1 MANLNFQQSLSHDT
15 SEICW
20 FGAEKRMLYMYC
32 LHAEFLWKAKEE
44 EEESCR
50 RGTGKLSNSEEKD
63 QGEKRK
69 GGLYP
74 ECISGILI
82 IERRTE
88 WQSACWNASNL
99 DIWNPKSLKR
109 THAEII
115 CIKAQSESSEI
126 MYVSKVCFNYNYV
139 PCRVDFVL
147 MSLPVFVKCN
157 YYYFI
162 FLGGLKLMFIW
173 WIGMLALSI
182 LFTQIT
188 EMPFHSSFHS
198 LLLFS

>member
-1 MANLNFQQSLSHDT
+1 MLIWCWKKDALHVLSACWISLK
-15 SEICW
+15 
-20 FGAEKRMLYMYC
+20 GQR
-32 LHAEFLWKAKEE
+32 
-44 EEESCR
+44 R
-50 RGTGKLSNSEEKD
+50 RGRKLQKRDRKTQQQWRKRSRGKK
-63 QGEKRK
+63 KRWAF
-69 GGLYP
+69 P

-157 YYYFI
+157 YYHFI